1 MKLTKE
7 ELLKKLSEND
17 NVELMED
24 IQDSWI
30 IEQPKFSEEDF
41 NNLKSEND
49 KLKTDYED
57 LKNKYKE
64 RFFDKVETKPNEPAT
79 NEGLH
84 EEEIFRVDNIFK
96 EVKKYG

>member
-1 MKLTKE
+1 MKYSKE
-7 ELLKKLSEND
+7 DLLKKLSESD

-30 IEQPKFSEEDF
+30 EDTPKITEDDF

-49 KLKTDYED
+49 KLKNDYEE
-57 LKNKYKE
+57 LKTKYKE
-64 RFFDKVETKPNEPAT
+64 RFFEKVVPEVKPKI

-84 EEEIFRVDNIFK
+84 EEEIFKVDNIFE
-96 EVKKYG
+96 EVKKNG

>member
-41 NNLKSEND
+41 NSLKSEND
-49 KLKTDYED
+49 KLKTDYEE
-57 LKNKYKE
+57 LKIKYKE
-64 RFFDKVETKPNEPAT
+64 RFFDKVDNSTNLESAT

-84 EEEIFRVDNIFK
+84 EEKIYKVENIFK
-96 EVKKYG
+96 EV